1 MTVSGAETPSPRAQP
16 PRAQPRVESQG
27 QDLTMLPFKDF
38 FFLLYFAASG
48 SSYSTRDLSLWHLGS
63 VAPQH
68 APE

>member
-16 PRAQPRVESQG
+16 RVESQE
-27 QDLTMLPFKDF
+27 QDLTMLPFKEFF

-48 SSYSTRDLSLWHLGS
+48 SSYSTQDLSLWHLGS
-63 VAPQH
+63 VAPQY